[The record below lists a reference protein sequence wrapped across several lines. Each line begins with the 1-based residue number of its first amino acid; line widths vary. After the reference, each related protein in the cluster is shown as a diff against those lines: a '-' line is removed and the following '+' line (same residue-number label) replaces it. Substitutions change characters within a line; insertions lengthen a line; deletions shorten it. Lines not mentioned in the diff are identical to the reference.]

1 MVFSSMTKIDRRIIK
16 SQKAIKN
23 AFLALMAE
31 KGFDAITIQEIS
43 DRADVNRRTFYLHY
57 LDKYDLLDKL
67 TDEHIEELRKLC
79 TLAMDMN
86 YVEAEL
92 LWFEYFDRHTLFF
105 TTMLDSKGAHYFR
118 KIFLAFVIEELT
130 KDVGDKQEITLQFL
144 GAAIVGIVEW
154 WFTNG
159 KPYPPQVMAE
169 QVGNLLETNL

>member
-105 TTMLDSKGAHYFR
+105 TTMLYIR
-118 KIFLAFVIEELT
+118 
-130 KDVGDKQEITLQFL
+130 
-144 GAAIVGIVEW
+144 
-154 WFTNG
+154 
-159 KPYPPQVMAE
+159 
-169 QVGNLLETNL
+169 